1 MVPEPQKCHPYHH
14 SFSPNFLVL
23 GKASFVSGNVKS
35 RYLPP
40 KIGKNVANFFESV
53 SDMSDEED
61 ERKPPAKRCHDG
73 QVDNGHSEINIE
85 NKKSRQMHYN

>member
-1 MVPEPQKCHPYHH
+1 
-14 SFSPNFLVL
+14 
-23 GKASFVSGNVKS
+23 
-35 RYLPP
+35 
-40 KIGKNVANFFESV
+40 
-53 SDMSDEED
+53 MSDEED